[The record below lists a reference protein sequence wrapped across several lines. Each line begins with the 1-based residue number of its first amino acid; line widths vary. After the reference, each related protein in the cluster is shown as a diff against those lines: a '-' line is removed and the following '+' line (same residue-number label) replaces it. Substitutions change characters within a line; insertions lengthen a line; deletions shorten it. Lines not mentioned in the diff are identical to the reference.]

1 MDLLTVTALCAG
13 LFALLQFLFVPR
25 ALHRYRRSV
34 GADKLGASRRLAAL
48 QVLRLSLLLATLS
61 SLLAVAVSTGL
72 LALGGTSAAE
82 VAESLARLR
91 SMREFLDQ
99 AGTGFAIFAVA
110 VLVIALWNLASRKA
124 EQHTEG
130 ALNRA
135 IELERARVRE
145 ERRAGRW
152 ESLPPN
158 ESMAQ
163 MQQRAA
169 QLQSACAE
177 IDQALGAGYTHSS
190 DKTPL
195 PLLKERAIS
204 EIEQLRL
211 MADAEDE
218 RRRMNVNWHPPE
230 LEPAPPE
237 TRVERI
243 QAFFFSR
250 GLMQCLQGTGRVL
263 FVLATLL
270 LVPSLLGVAALPVAQ
285 AAEARQLKLEEL
297 YVSLQREEAQRS
309 WDQVAAAAPAAPA
322 APVAALQP
330 DDEEALDRIAAAYEL
345 SVARSMAALAARRGA
360 AIPREL
366 ASYRARSGVLQ
377 EFSRHTA
384 DAPSV
389 ARVATAQPHVG
400 PLHDDFLHM
409 SRPDVHGPV
418 TPEGRA
424 FRERLRKDVALKS
437 SEQWSRF
444 KGSVAGMK
452 ASFARPA
459 TMAELEG
466 ALISRLVGFTGADP
480 DAGKALLAASGP
492 DGLPPAARARAFDTR
507 SHEFMTTLARSGK
520 IDEAMARTSASAAR
534 GYSSAEFGRIQ
545 TAAQRVPTV
554 EALSRHIQ
562 SSPPSIVRDSAKGVD
577 IAAARKAGAN
587 LTSQIYGAGGA
598 ARPLPALQSFDDF
611 FPGHAVPAASTS
623 SAAGGAPGAGQA
635 RFRQARSYA
644 ALRGSPRI
652 GGVLIGRQPES
663 VDKDVDFVGV
673 RWTIDRGK
681 VQLQLRHAD
690 GAERTLGP
698 FRASLVHS
706 ALAYAADGRPVAV
719 TMTSAAPL
727 AELRI
732 NLHPALVDSRLG
744 CRAIELDRYVDVV
757 TSQSPALQ
765 KLRQDQYLLVL
776 GQARLYRMAWSRAI
790 LGDSGAAWIARV
802 HAPIAGQIAER
813 AAQEAAPE
821 PGATAPMLRALAAPE
836 AILDPARSP
845 LSSKPEFFSPLIVK
859 LTAAC
864 AARAKGAI
872 APYAECVA
880 REAQRLGPADF
891 DRHPAWDA
899 PPPEF
904 VQWSGVRELP
914 YSIDSALAFGAPR
927 READP
932 LAPFQ
937 FILQL
942 AFESPAFG
950 ASKRV
955 AWFED
960 RAAVDEY
967 SDPQPWQFP
976 GFQDTLAAAVREQV
990 RRNAEWSDAVAAM
1003 REFTLLQR
1011 LFQAA
1016 FAGKLGAAFPVDE
1029 LVRLAR
1035 ETASDVAPQ
1044 RTLRWNVRPGAIE
1057 SRFLAEAA
1065 AAKAAPACVRQ
1076 FGAMTP
1082 QQLSSLP
1089 AEQWDAKCRIDPG
1102 AAGEQIA
1109 RRSVVIS
1116 EARRMR
1122 QSLNVREDEALAAAR
1137 RTACLPL

>member
-13 LFALLQFLFVPR
+13 LFALLHFLFVPR
-25 ALHRYRRSV
+25 ALHRFRHSAGV
-34 GADKLGASRRLAAL
+34 DKLGASRRLAAL

-61 SLLAVAVSTGL
+61 CLLAIAVSTSL
-72 LALGGTSAAE
+72 LALGGASAAE
-82 VAESLARLR
+82 VAGSLARLR
-91 SMREFLDQ
+91 SIREFLDQ

-110 VLVIALWNLASRKA
+110 MLVIAIWHLASRKA
-124 EQHTEG
+124 EQHTQA
-130 ALNRA
+130 ALSRA

-163 MQQRAA
+163 MQQRTA
-169 QLQSACAE
+169 QLEQACAE
-177 IDQALGAGYTHSS
+177 IDQALRAGYTHSS

-195 PLLKERAIS
+195 PVLKERAVS
-204 EIEQLRL
+204 EMEQLRL
-211 MADAEDE
+211 MTDAEDE
-218 RRRMNVNWHPPE
+218 RRRMNVDWHPPE

-237 TRVERI
+237 TRAERI

-250 GLMQCLQGTGRVL
+250 GLMQSLQGTGRVL

-297 YVSLQREEAQRS
+297 YVSLQREEAQKS
-309 WDQVAAAAPAAPA
+309 WDQVAAAAPAAP
-322 APVAALQP
+322 VAALQP
-330 DDEEALDRIAAAYEL
+330 EDEEALDRIAAAYEL

-360 AIPREL
+360 AIPHEL

-400 PLHDDFLHM
+400 PLHDDFLHI

-424 FRERLRKDVALKS
+424 FRERLRKDVALRS
-437 SEQWSRF
+437 SEQWNRF

-492 DGLPPAARARAFDTR
+492 DGLPPATRARAFDTR
-507 SHEFMTTLARSGK
+507 SHEFMSTLARSGK
-520 IDEAMARTSASAAR
+520 IDEAMARTSASAAK

-545 TAAQRVPTV
+545 TAARQVPTV

-562 SSPPSIVRDSAKGVD
+562 SSPPTVVRDSAKGVD
-577 IAAARKAGAN
+577 IVAARKAGAN
-587 LTSQIYGAGGA
+587 LTSQLYGAGGA

-611 FPGHAVPAASTS
+611 FPGHALPSAST
-623 SAAGGAPGAGQA
+623 AGASPGGGGGGQA
-635 RFRQARSYA
+635 KFRQARSYA

-673 RWTIDRGK
+673 RWTIDRGN

-690 GAERTLGP
+690 GTERALGP

-744 CRAIELDRYVDVV
+744 CRAIELDRYVDAV

-765 KLRQDQYLLVL
+765 KLREEQYLLVL
-776 GQARLYRMAWSRAI
+776 GQARLYRMAWARVV
-790 LGDSGAAWIARV
+790 LGGAGAAWIARV
-802 HAPIAGQIAER
+802 HAPIAKEIAER
-813 AAQEAAPE
+813 ARQEAAPE
-821 PGATAPMLRALAAPE
+821 PGATAPMLRALAAPQ
-836 AILDPARSP
+836 ALLDPARSP
-845 LSSKPEFFSPLIVK
+845 LSSKPEFFSPLVVK
-859 LTAAC
+859 LAAAC

-872 APYAECVA
+872 APYAECVE
-880 REAQRLGPADF
+880 REAARLGPADF
-891 DRHPAWDA
+891 DKNPAWDA
-899 PPPEF
+899 PPPDF

-927 READP
+927 RDADP

-960 RAAVDEY
+960 RATVDEY
-967 SDPQPWQFP
+967 ADPQPWQFP
-976 GFQDTLAAAVREQV
+976 GFQDALAGAVREQV
-990 RRNAEWSDAVAAM
+990 RRNAEWSDAVSAM

-1035 ETASDVAPQ
+1035 DTAKHVAPQ

-1057 SRFLAEAA
+1057 ARFLAEAA

-1076 FGAMTP
+1076 FGTLTP

-1089 AEQWDAKCRIDPG
+1089 AEQWDAKCRIEPG
-1102 AAGEQIA
+1102 SAGEQIA
-1109 RRSVVIS
+1109 RRSLVIS
-1116 EARRMR
+1116 EARRIR
-1122 QSLNVREDEALAAAR
+1122 QSLNVREDEALAAS
-1137 RTACLPL
+1137 RTGCMPL